1 MPHHSFGSENLSS
14 LQQIDL
20 KGSDLELGTI
30 SRLQRSPDTSGV
42 SLFVRPKVIRI
53 SDPALWVLILKKL
66 MKINLSL

>member
-1 MPHHSFGSENLSS
+1 MPHRSFGTENISS
-14 LQQIDL
+14 FQHLDL

-53 SDPALWVLILKKL
+53 SDPAL
-66 MKINLSL
+66 

>member
-1 MPHHSFGSENLSS
+1 MPHRTFGSENLSS
-14 LQQIDL
+14 FQQRDL

-53 SDPALWVLILKKL
+53 SDPAL
-66 MKINLSL
+66 

>member
-1 MPHHSFGSENLSS
+1 MPHRSFGSENLSS
-14 LQQIDL
+14 FQQLDL

-53 SDPALWVLILKKL
+53 SDPAL
-66 MKINLSL
+66 

>member
-1 MPHHSFGSENLSS
+1 MPHRTFGEENLSS
-14 LQQIDL
+14 FQHLDL

-53 SDPALWVLILKKL
+53 SDPAL
-66 MKINLSL
+66 

>member
-1 MPHHSFGSENLSS
+1 MPHRSFGSENLSS
-14 LQQIDL
+14 LQHLDL

-53 SDPALWVLILKKL
+53 SDPAI
-66 MKINLSL
+66 

>member
-1 MPHHSFGSENLSS
+1 LPHRSFGSENLSS
-14 LQQIDL
+14 LQQLDL

-53 SDPALWVLILKKL
+53 SDPAL
-66 MKINLSL
+66 